1 MVLDIISLIEG
12 VIILIVAAILLSG
25 IKIVKEW
32 ERVPILRL
40 GRYIGLKGPGIIYV
54 IPFID
59 KVPMRISTRLDTI
72 PFRSESTLT
81 ADNVPVNVDAVM
93 YFRPVDVEKCVL
105 YVENYLQATQWAAQT
120 TLREVIGKIEL
131 NELLSEREKVG
142 AHLREII
149 DEKTEAWGVKVTAV
163 EIKDVIIPSELQ
175 DAMSRQAQAE
185 RERMARVTLATA
197 EYQAA
202 RKMIEAAKLYEK
214 SPHGLMLR
222 WMNILYELGHQPG
235 TNTIMLI
242 PSQIPQA
249 GVPPIGIFGFKPLTE
264 EKKAEASEKPEEKPE
279 ETTETSRA
287 RRIEELLDLLFGGY
301 GGRRE

>member
-32 ERVPILRL
+32 ERIPILRL

-105 YVENYLQATQWAAQT
+105 YVD
-120 TLREVIGKIEL
+120 G
-131 NELLSEREKVG
+131 
-142 AHLREII
+142 
-149 DEKTEAWGVKVTAV
+149 
-163 EIKDVIIPSELQ
+163 
-175 DAMSRQAQAE
+175 
-185 RERMARVTLATA
+185 
-197 EYQAA
+197 
-202 RKMIEAAKLYEK
+202 
-214 SPHGLMLR
+214 GL
-222 WMNILYELGHQPG
+222 G
-235 TNTIMLI
+235 
-242 PSQIPQA
+242 S
-249 GVPPIGIFGFKPLTE
+249 
-264 EKKAEASEKPEEKPE
+264 
-279 ETTETSRA
+279 
-287 RRIEELLDLLFGGY
+287 
-301 GGRRE
+301 